1 VILRR
6 LLYFM
11 AGASALAVS
20 AGIVMVALAYAE
32 YALVKPALGPAGA
45 SGVVALT
52 AAVMIGVIGLVLTM
66 LARPP
71 RPKKNEEPPES
82 LVDRVMDFVRSR
94 PITAIGAALAAGLL
108 VVRNPSYL
116 GAAVR
121 SFMDGVD
128 AEPPRRRRPRK

>member
-6 LLYFM
+6 ILYFM

-66 LARPP
+66 LAQPP
-71 RPKKNEEPPES
+71 KPKKNEEPPES
-82 LVDRVMDFVRSR
+82 LMDRVMEFVRSR

-108 VVRNPSYL
+108 VVRNPTYL

-121 SFMDGVD
+121 AFMNGVD
-128 AEPPRRRRPRK
+128 AEPRPRRRTRK